1 MKSWNTLFIRQ
12 GFAVREY
19 SKNEF
24 DLFNETEEN
33 IEFLIECLQKAGVNF
48 TRQHFFLTIQSE
60 PVTEKEWLVAADFP
74 HRGYGEDLWFDAE
87 KEEPKI
93 RELDLYISGLI
104 RQLNRLKLFTMGS
117 CDGNGI
123 RYASIQF
130 RPGVSMD
137 KVAKLFSIISEK
149 KVRIR
154 NQRLILPHFR
164 EELLKLAE
172 KALNIDAAILEL
184 ETEEIEKQLFY
195 DQLEELLNISGES
208 GNEGKIRKHA
218 EKILAP
224 LVDHLTFDS
233 KGNILAQKRYR
244 GGNGPTILLNAHL
257 DTVVPIDPDRII
269 VKEKNIW
276 TSSSGILGADDRAG
290 VAVLLQMA
298 KNLEKSSFRGTVKFI
313 LTVEEESGL
322 VGAQHVDEY
331 FLWDVDAA
339 IVLDRRGTGDIVV
352 SCGGHLPF
360 CDERYGQFME
370 AAAVK
375 AGLKNWKCTNGGSS
389 DTRIWASHGIQ
400 SVNLSVGYF
409 NEHTSDEKLDVEGC
423 YDTVKLVEAVFE
435 RAREL
440 RRISMGRT
448 KERELTMFKQNR
460 RRYLN

>member
-1 MKSWNTLFIRQ
+1 MKSWNTFFIRQ

-19 SKNEF
+19 TENEF
-24 DLFNETEEN
+24 DLFLETEEN
-33 IEFLIECLQKAGVNF
+33 IEFLMECLLKTGVKF
-48 TRQHFFLTIQSE
+48 TCQHFLLTIHSE
-60 PVTEKEWLVAADFP
+60 AVTEKEWLAAADFP
-74 HRGYGEDLWFDAE
+74 HRGYGEGLWFHAE

-93 RELDLYISGLI
+93 RELDLYISGLV

-130 RPGVSMD
+130 LHGISMD
-137 KVAKLFSIISEK
+137 KVAKLFSIISDK
-149 KVRIR
+149 KVRVR
-154 NQRLILPHFR
+154 NQRLILPHSR
-164 EELLKLAE
+164 EELLELAE
-172 KALNIDAAILEL
+172 KALNIDEAILEL
-184 ETEEIEKQLFY
+184 ETEEIEKQLFF
-195 DQLEELLNISGES
+195 DQLEELLNINGES
-208 GNEGKIRKHA
+208 GNEGEIRKHA
-218 EKILAP
+218 ERILAP

-257 DTVVPIDPDRII
+257 DTVVPIDPGRII

-313 LTVEEESGL
+313 LTVEEEIGL
-322 VGAQHVDEY
+322 VGAQHVDEH

-352 SCGGHLPF
+352 SCGGYIPF
-360 CDERYGQFME
+360 CDERYGQFIE
-370 AAAVK
+370 DVAVK
-375 AGLKNWKCTNGGSS
+375 EGLKNWKCTNGGSS
-389 DTRIWASHGIQ
+389 DTRIWASYGIQ

-409 NEHTSDEKLDVEGC
+409 DEHTSDEKLDVEGC
-423 YDTVKLVEAVFE
+423 YNAVKLVKGIFKN
-435 RAREL
+435 ARGKNFL
-440 RRISMGRT
+440 
-448 KERELTMFKQNR
+448 
-460 RRYLN
+460 LNKSYIL

>member
-12 GFAVREY
+12 GFAVKEY
-19 SKNEF
+19 AENEF

-33 IEFLIECLQKAGVNF
+33 IEFLMECLQKAGADF
-48 TRQHFFLTIQSE
+48 TRQHFFLTIHSE
-60 PVTEKEWLVAADFP
+60 PVTEKEWLAAADFP
-74 HRGYGEDLWFDAE
+74 HRGYGEGLWFDAE

-93 RELDLYISGLI
+93 KELDLYISGLI

-137 KVAKLFSIISEK
+137 KAVKLLGIISDK
-149 KVRIR
+149 NVRVR
-154 NQRLILPHFR
+154 NQRLILPHTR
-164 EELLKLAE
+164 EELLELAE
-172 KALNIDAAILEL
+172 KALNVDGAILEL
-184 ETEEIEKQLFY
+184 EPEEIDKQLFF

-208 GNEGKIRKHA
+208 GKEGKIRKHA
-218 EKILAP
+218 EKILSP

-257 DTVVPIDPDRII
+257 DTVVPIDPGRII
-269 VKEKNIW
+269 LKENNIW

-298 KNLEKSSFRGTVKFI
+298 RNLEKSSFRGTVKFI
-313 LTVEEESGL
+313 LTVEEEIGL

-331 FLWDVDAA
+331 FLWDIDAA

-352 SCGGHLPF
+352 SGGGYIPF
-360 CDERYGQFME
+360 CDEIYGQFME

-375 AGLKNWKCTNGGSS
+375 TGLKNWKCTNGGSS
-389 DTRIWASHGIQ
+389 DTRIWAAHGIQ

-423 YDTVKLVEAVFE
+423 YNTVKLVEEVFE
-435 RAREL
+435 GAQEL
-440 RRISMGRT
+440 RRALTGRDSN
-448 KERELTMFKQNR
+448 KLHFAN
-460 RRYLN
+460 

>member
-19 SKNEF
+19 AENEF
-24 DLFNETEEN
+24 DLFHETEEN
-33 IEFLIECLQKAGVNF
+33 IEFLMECLQKAGANF
-48 TRQHFFLTIQSE
+48 TRQHFLLTIHSE
-60 PVTEKEWLVAADFP
+60 PVTENEWLAAADFP
-74 HRGYGEDLWFDAE
+74 HRGCGEGLWFDAE

-93 RELDLYISGLI
+93 KELDLYISGLV

-117 CDGNGI
+117 CNGNGI
-123 RYASIQF
+123 RYASIHF

-137 KVAKLFSIISEK
+137 KAAKLFSIISDK
-149 KVRIR
+149 KVRVR
-154 NQRLILPHFR
+154 NQHLILPHSR
-164 EELLKLAE
+164 EELLELAE
-172 KALNIDAAILEL
+172 KASNIDGAILEL
-184 ETEEIEKQLFY
+184 ETEEIEKQLFF
-195 DQLEELLNISGES
+195 DQLEELLNINGES

-224 LVDHLTFDS
+224 LVDHLTYDS

-257 DTVVPIDPDRII
+257 DTVVPIDPGRII
-269 VKEKNIW
+269 LKENNIW

-298 KNLEKSSFRGTVKFI
+298 RNLEKSRFRGTVKFI
-313 LTVEEESGL
+313 LTVEEEIGL
-322 VGAQHVDEY
+322 AGAQHVDEY

-352 SCGGHLPF
+352 SCGRYIPF
-360 CDERYGQFME
+360 CDERYGQFFE
-370 AAAVK
+370 DSAVN
-375 AGLKNWKCTNGGSS
+375 AGLTNWKCTNGGSS

-409 NEHTSDEKLDVEGC
+409 NEHSSDEKLDVECC
-423 YDTVKLVEAVFE
+423 YNTVKLVEAVFE
-435 RAREL
+435 RSREL
-440 RRISMGRT
+440 RRALAGMGRD
-448 KERELTMFKQNR
+448 K
-460 RRYLN
+460 LNFAI

>member
-1 MKSWNTLFIRQ
+1 MTPKNNMKATQ
-12 GFAVREY
+12 PREY

-33 IEFLIECLQKAGVNF
+33 IEFLIECLQKAGANF
-48 TRQHFFLTIQSE
+48 TRQHFFLTIHSE
-60 PVTEKEWLVAADFP
+60 PVTEKEWLAAADFP
-74 HRGYGEDLWFDAE
+74 HRGYGEGLWFHAE

-93 RELDLYISGLI
+93 RELDLYISGLV
-104 RQLNRLKLFTMGS
+104 RQLNRLELFTMGS
-117 CDGNGI
+117 CDGHGK
-123 RYASIQF
+123 RYASIIF

-137 KVAKLFSIISEK
+137 KAAKLFSIISDK
-149 KVRIR
+149 KVRVR
-154 NQRLILPHFR
+154 NQRLILPHSR
-164 EELLKLAE
+164 EELLELAE
-172 KALNIDAAILEL
+172 KALNIDGATLEL
-184 ETEEIEKQLFY
+184 ETEEIEKQLFF
-195 DQLEELLNISGES
+195 DQLEEILNINGES
-208 GNEGKIRKHA
+208 GNEGKICKHA

-257 DTVVPIDPDRII
+257 DTVLPIDPGRII
-269 VKEKNIW
+269 IKEKNIW

-298 KNLEKSSFRGTVKFI
+298 KNLEKSRFSGTVKFI
-313 LTVEEESGL
+313 LTVEEEIGL

-339 IVLDRRGTGDIVV
+339 VVLDRRGTGDIVV
-352 SCGGHLPF
+352 SCG
-360 CDERYGQFME
+360 
-370 AAAVK
+370 
-375 AGLKNWKCTNGGSS
+375 TNGGSS
-389 DTRIWASHGIQ
+389 DTRIWAAQGIQ

-423 YDTVKLVEAVFE
+423 YNMVKLVEAVFE

-440 RRISMGRT
+440 RRALTGRDRKNCILQT
-448 KERELTMFKQNR
+448 NF
-460 RRYLN
+460 